1 VRAELRRARMV
12 IVSRMTPEEARTLA
26 ERLYAGRLDRYGS
39 PLVGHVRRVTAEVPV
54 EACAVA
60 WLHEAL
66 EYAVATAEELC
77 AAGATEAEVGAV
89 GLLTRDLGGGEAAH
103 LAHVAR
109 RACAPDEYGELA
121 RSVKRADLID
131 RATPKA
137 TGRGVSST
145 PPNPHA
151 LEILG
156 AAWGCARTT
165 DAGEH
170 QSLSAMNRTDAGTG
184 ETR

>member
-1 VRAELRRARMV
+1 MV

-77 AAGATEAEVGAV
+77 PQARPRRRSARLDCSPGISGVAKPPTSRTSREERVRLMSTASWPGA
-89 GLLTRDLGGGEAAH
+89 
-103 LAHVAR
+103 
-109 RACAPDEYGELA
+109 
-121 RSVKRADLID
+121 
-131 RATPKA
+131 
-137 TGRGVSST
+137 
-145 PPNPHA
+145 
-151 LEILG
+151 
-156 AAWGCARTT
+156 
-165 DAGEH
+165 
-170 QSLSAMNRTDAGTG
+170 
-184 ETR
+184 